1 MGKRVNRG
9 NLALASDKQN
19 RVVSQKDILAES
31 DEIRF
36 SYKYLEL
43 QHDKFCV
50 DCQHT
55 EYFIKLITRL
65 VDVSRMTVTE
75 LRLPGNNKSIRSHCI
90 KWHEVSEDCF
100 GIPNEDE
107 IVTEPWQFSVTS
119 NEHGRV
125 HGFII
130 GNTFFVRWFDPEHKL
145 YN

>member
-9 NLALASDKQN
+9 NLALTSDKQN
-19 RVVSQKDILAES
+19 RVVSQKDMLLES

-36 SYKYLEL
+36 SYKYLDL
-43 QHDKFCV
+43 KHDKFCV
-50 DCQHT
+50 DCQNS
-55 EYFIKLITRL
+55 EYFIKLIARFA
-65 VDVSRMTVTE
+65 DVSRMTAKE
-75 LRLPGNNKSIRSHCI
+75 LRLPRNNGSIRSHGI

-107 IVTEPWQFSVTS
+107 IVTDPWQFSVSS